1 MDTVGDL
8 ARSLVLST
16 HHTRLNRE
24 LDKLGVEIATGF
36 TRDPARHLQGDV
48 TGLVALD
55 RDLSRIE
62 AFRISTTEA
71 GARAA
76 TLQTTLE
83 EIQGRSELLSQVL
96 LSAELTPT
104 QEMRETFSEEARN
117 AMGQVLAGLNRNIG
131 GRFLFSG
138 TANDTPAVAGL
149 EDMLADLRLVLSG
162 QSTAADIGTAL
173 DNWFD
178 SAGGGFETSGYLGA
192 TDDASPIRIGDGES
206 VALDVRGD
214 DPVFRAL
221 LKSVAK
227 AALATD
233 DTLALAAEVQTEL
246 LSQAGRELLG
256 HQQGLVELR
265 AGLGAKEARI
275 EEVST
280 RNAAERTALSMMRVD
295 LVGADSFEA
304 ASRYENI
311 RAQLESLYAI
321 TARSSQLS
329 LVDFL

>member
-1 MDTVGDL
+1 METVGDL
-8 ARSLVLST
+8 ARTLVLRT
-16 HHTRLNRE
+16 HHARLSRE
-24 LDKLGVEIATGF
+24 MDKLGVEIATGLV
-36 TRDPARHLQGDV
+36 RDPARHLQGDV

-55 RDLSRIE
+55 RDLSRLE

-71 GARAA
+71 AARSS
-76 TLQTTLE
+76 TMQTTLE
-83 EIQGRSELLSQVL
+83 EIQSRSELLSQFL

-117 AMGQVLAGLNRNIG
+117 AMGQMLNGLNRTIG

-149 EDMLADLRLVLSG
+149 DIMLTDLRTALAG
-162 QSTAADIGTAL
+162 QTTAEDIETAL
-173 DNWFD
+173 DAWFD
-178 SAGGGFETSGYLGA
+178 TPGGGFETAGYLGA
-192 TDDASPIRIGDGES
+192 TEDASPIRISSGDT
-206 VALDVRGD
+206 VALDIRGD
-214 DPVFRAL
+214 DQVFRDL

-233 DTLALAAEVQTEL
+233 ATLGLAAPVQTEL
-246 LSQAGRELLG
+246 LSEAGRELLG
-256 HQQGLVELR
+256 HQESLVELR

-275 EEVST
+275 EQVIA
-280 RNAAERTALSMMRVD
+280 RNAAERTALNLTRLE
-295 LVGADSFEA
+295 LVGADEFEVA
-304 ASRYENI
+304 AKYENV
-311 RAQLESLYAI
+311 RVQLESLYAI

>member
-24 LDKLGVEIATGF
+24 LDTLGVEIATGF

-55 RDLSRIE
+55 RDLSRLE

>member
-8 ARSLVLST
+8 ARSLVLGT

-24 LDKLGVEIATGF
+24 LDQLGVEIATGF
-36 TRDPARHLQGDV
+36 VRDPARHLQGDV

-55 RDLSRIE
+55 RDLSRLE

-71 GARAA
+71 AARAA
-76 TLQTTLE
+76 TMQTTLE
-83 EIQGRSELLSQVL
+83 EIQGRVELLSQVL

-104 QEMRETFSEEARN
+104 QEMRETFAEEAQN
-117 AMGQVLAGLNRNIG
+117 AMGQVLGGLNRNIG

-138 TANDTPAVAGL
+138 TATDTPAVAGL
-149 EDMLADLRLVLSG
+149 DTMLADLRSALAG
-162 QSTAADIGTAL
+162 QATADDIDTAL
-173 DNWFD
+173 DAWFD
-178 SAGGGFETSGYLGA
+178 TVGGGFETSGYLGA
-192 TDDASPIRIGDGES
+192 TEDASPIRLGAGES

-214 DPVFRAL
+214 DAVFRAV

-233 DTLALAAEVQTEL
+233 DTLALAPEVQTEL

-256 HQQGLVELR
+256 HQQGLVEMR

-275 EEVST
+275 EEVT
-280 RNAAERTALSMMRVD
+280 ARNAAERTALSMTRVD
-295 LVGADSFEA
+295 LVGTDSFEA
-304 ASRYENI
+304 AARYENV